1 MEEFFKIVVKQH
13 YIPRLYLRKF
23 KNGNNSNDV
32 IKIFLSKNTEIFEED
47 ISKIFYKDYFYT
59 TIADYLNLIKILKDL
74 LYEELEKCDKIFSKI
89 ILELKN
95 EVDKI
100 AEEAERKAL
109 LKSLDGN
116 LFNIKRHDL
125 LKKGANYYKEF
136 PIYLEIFNPF
146 KNTLNNSIFE
156 VNNFLKK

>member
-59 TIADYLNLIKILKDL
+59 TIADYLNLIKILKYL
-74 LYEELEKCDKIFSKI
+74 LYE
-89 ILELKN
+89 
-95 EVDKI
+95 
-100 AEEAERKAL
+100 
-109 LKSLDGN
+109 
-116 LFNIKRHDL
+116 
-125 LKKGANYYKEF
+125 
-136 PIYLEIFNPF
+136 
-146 KNTLNNSIFE
+146 
-156 VNNFLKK
+156 